1 MSKRQRRYSLFSFVF
16 LVFSWETWNQ
26 RDEYC
31 SIGRMEYTEFRTG
44 IYLVEWKAPTDAK
57 RKFRNGR
64 SIMEEAI
71 EDLQKLVI
79 QYLAFYSNFLV
90 WEVEWELVQTA
101 KTFRIGSQKN
111 HLYVQQTSG
120 AVNSCLRGS
129 QRPLSSLLMIS

>member
-44 IYLVEWKAPTDAK
+44 IYLVEWKALTDAK

-64 SIMEEAI
+64 SIMEEEAM

-79 QYLAFYSNFLV
+79 QYLAFYSNSLV
-90 WEVEWELVQTA
+90 WEVEWELVLTA
-101 KTFRIGSQKN
+101 KGAKRIIMYNKRVEQLLAAFEVRRG
-111 HLYVQQTSG
+111 LFP
-120 AVNSCLRGS
+120 SC
-129 QRPLSSLLMIS
+129 